1 MAAPSSPSAA
11 RAIWGVAFF
20 ALALG
25 LLWWLSDVVLLAF
38 AGALF
43 AIVLVRLAAPLQ
55 RWLSPR
61 AALTVVV
68 LLLILVTGVGAWLVG
83 ANVTSE
89 LQQLSDTLPRAWQ
102 RMREWFGS
110 HAVGRWL
117 VQTLGAAAQEQPQ
130 GWAERAVAT
139 IGRAFNG
146 SLAAAGSALLVL
158 ALGIYLAADPGTYRR
173 GALRLFEPAQRPRV
187 AAALDAVTLSLSR
200 WLKSQAVSMLAVGV
214 LTAIGLTVL
223 GLPLVFTLSLLTA
236 ALDFVPYFGSLAASV
251 IIVAVAF
258 GEGERQALSA
268 AVMCLVVQQIE
279 AYVVQP
285 VAQRWAV
292 RLPPALGLLS
302 VLVFG
307 LLFGLAGAL
316 LAVPLMVVVVTL
328 VQQWRDDE
336 DRPQRRVDR

>member
-1 MAAPSSPSAA
+1 MAAPSSLSAG
-11 RAIWGVAFF
+11 RAIWGVALF

-61 AALTVVV
+61 AALAVVVV
-68 LLLILVTGVGAWLVG
+68 LLMVLVGLGAWLVG
-83 ANVTSE
+83 ANVASE

-102 RMREWFGS
+102 RMREWLGS
-110 HAVGRWL
+110 HAAGRWL

-139 IGRAFNG
+139 VGRAFNG

-158 ALGIYLAADPGTYRR
+158 ALGIYLAADPATYRR

-223 GLPLVFTLSLLTA
+223 GLPLVFTLSVLTA
-236 ALDFVPYFGSLAASV
+236 ALDFVPYLGSLAASV

-258 GEGERQALSA
+258 GEGERQALAA

-292 RLPPALGLLS
+292 RLPPALSLLS

-328 VQQWRDDE
+328 VQQWRDD
-336 DRPQRRVDR
+336 DPPQRRVDR